1 MLPVGISAG
10 YANFYFESET
20 IELFIEDQAL
30 SPSYDL
36 APPPPRRPPSVN
48 SSRPATHRKTERDNL
63 LADGRSGRGE
73 GAKSYEGEKAW
84 SCINH
89 SINTLW
95 FKSNLPVALD
105 LQCVHMVVV
114 HVSVT

>member
-1 MLPVGISAG
+1 MEENPMLPVGISAG

-48 SSRPATHRKTERDNL
+48 SSRPATHKKTERDIL
-63 LADGRSGRGE
+63 LTKE
-73 GAKSYEGEKAW
+73 GVGVEPNHTKAR
-84 SCINH
+84 
-89 SINTLW
+89 
-95 FKSNLPVALD
+95 KPGPV
-105 LQCVHMVVV
+105 
-114 HVSVT
+114 